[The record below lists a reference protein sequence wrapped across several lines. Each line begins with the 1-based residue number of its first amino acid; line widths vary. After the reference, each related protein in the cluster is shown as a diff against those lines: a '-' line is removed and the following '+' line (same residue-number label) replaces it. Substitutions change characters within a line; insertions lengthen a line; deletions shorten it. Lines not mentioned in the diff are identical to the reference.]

1 MIYGVMKMKEI
12 HRSDTDFRHHYTPTK
27 ENALSL
33 SAKTLYAGRLLR
45 SRHWKEEL
53 HSHEFCEIVF
63 VRSGAGFARIGDGS
77 FEIKG
82 GDILIYNA
90 GVPHLERTEGKTPL
104 ELLFFACSGLQLN
117 DLPKDWLLPKDVTPL
132 VHSSG
137 ERMKRFETCFL
148 SLVSETETNLPYAE
162 IMTEYWTKL
171 VLTGILRQTNIAERN
186 LVKNAT
192 FSRIYAYLTENF
204 ANISSIE
211 EVCNDL
217 YVNKYYLSHV
227 FKKYMGIPPQ
237 QYVIKCRLTQAK
249 KLLGETDLSVAEISE
264 RCGYPDQ
271 TRFYK
276 LFKKSEGVTPLAYR
290 KNAGKPQELPEDL
303 SLSLSV
309 KEFARRSDA

>member
-132 VHSSG
+132 IHSSG

-148 SLVSETETNLPYAE
+148 SRFRDRNQPAIRRDHDGILDETRPYGHSETDQYRPKE
-162 IMTEYWTKL
+162 
-171 VLTGILRQTNIAERN
+171 
-186 LVKNAT
+186 
-192 FSRIYAYLTENF
+192 
-204 ANISSIE
+204 ISS
-211 EVCNDL
+211 
-217 YVNKYYLSHV
+217 KTRLSPG
-227 FKKYMGIPPQ
+227 FTLI
-237 QYVIKCRLTQAK
+237 
-249 KLLGETDLSVAEISE
+249 
-264 RCGYPDQ
+264 
-271 TRFYK
+271 
-276 LFKKSEGVTPLAYR
+276 
-290 KNAGKPQELPEDL
+290 
-303 SLSLSV
+303 
-309 KEFARRSDA
+309 